1 MYHINPTTGKVGVC
15 RAMSDDGGTKRR
27 GGCPFGTVDQ
37 HHNTPE
43 EARTAY
49 EDTMAAETI
58 TAFKKSKQSPEDQS
72 SPEVGTPSVE
82 APQNRSKVEFEFDKA
97 ELNYNRAVMLM
108 ADDTAV
114 HNMTS
119 KDLEGYKADRDRL
132 AVALGRPTVA
142 EQELADREKASA
154 ARTEML
160 KKLTHLRVGVRSNE
174 VGHGTDRGR
183 LYKVEKNLLHQYAM
197 DRSIN
202 DDPTDVWALKHSVS
216 NYEVDDI
223 SKKLKEL
230 GPVTFVSSRDK
241 KDRSADLN
249 QQLLRSSK
257 RRDEAASALGLPR

>member
-1 MYHINPTTGKVGVC
+1 MYHVNPTTGKVGPC
-15 RAMSDDGGTKRR
+15 RAMSDDGGQKRR

-37 HHNTPE
+37 HHSTAE
-43 EARTAY
+43 EARLAY

-58 TAFKKSKQSPEDQS
+58 TVLKKSQP

-82 APQNRSKVEFEFDKA
+82 SPQNRSKVIFEFDKA
-97 ELNYNRAVMLM
+97 DLKYNRAVMLM
-108 ADDTAV
+108 NDDTAV

-119 KDLEGYKADRDRL
+119 KDLEGYKTERDRL
-132 AVALGRPTVA
+132 AVALGRPTIA
-142 EQELADREKASA
+142 DQELADREKASA

-174 VGHGTDRGR
+174 VGPGTDRGR
-183 LYKVEKNLLHQYAM
+183 LYKVEQNLLHQYTM

-216 NYEVDDI
+216 NYEVDEI
-223 SKKLKEL
+223 SKKLKDL

-249 QQLLRSSK
+249 QQLIRSSK
-257 RRDEAASALGLPR
+257 RRDEAASALGLPQ

>member
-1 MYHINPTTGKVGVC
+1 MYHVNPTTGKVGTC
-15 RAMSDDGGTKRR
+15 RAMSDNGGQKRR

-37 HHNTPE
+37 HHSTAE
-43 EARTAY
+43 EARLAY
-49 EDTMAAETI
+49 EDTMAAET
-58 TAFKKSKQSPEDQS
+58 FVVHKKEIQPA
-72 SPEVGTPSVE
+72 PEVVTPDVE
-82 APQNRSKVEFEFDKA
+82 AAQNRSKMKFEFDKA
-97 ELNYNRAVMLM
+97 DLNYNRAVMLM
-108 ADDTAV
+108 NDDTAV
-114 HNMTS
+114 HNMSS
-119 KDLEGYKADRDRL
+119 KDLEGYKAERDRL
-132 AVALGRPTVA
+132 AVALGRPTIDQ
-142 EQELADREKASA
+142 QESAAREKASA
-154 ARTEML
+154 DRTEML

-174 VGHGTDRGR
+174 VGPGTDRGR
-183 LYKVEKNLLHQYAM
+183 LYKVEQNLLHQYTM

-257 RRDEAASALGLPR
+257 RRDEAASALGLPQ